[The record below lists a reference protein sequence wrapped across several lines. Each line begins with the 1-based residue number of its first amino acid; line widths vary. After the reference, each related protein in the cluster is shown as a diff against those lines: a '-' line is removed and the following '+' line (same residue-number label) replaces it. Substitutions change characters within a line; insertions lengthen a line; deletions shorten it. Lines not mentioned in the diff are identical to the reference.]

1 MIRCSLK
8 IRELR
13 EAVRGMF
20 CYQPLAVEKLEI
32 GA

>member
-8 IRELR
+8 IGELR
-13 EAVRGMF
+13 KAVRGMF
-20 CYQPLAVEKLEI
+20 CYQPLAVEKFEN